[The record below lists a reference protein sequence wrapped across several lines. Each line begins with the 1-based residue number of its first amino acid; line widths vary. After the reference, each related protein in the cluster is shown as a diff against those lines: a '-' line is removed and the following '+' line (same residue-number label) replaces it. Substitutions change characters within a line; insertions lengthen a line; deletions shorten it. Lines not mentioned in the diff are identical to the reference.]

1 MIEFLIAA
9 IICVVLD
16 LFLLVRVLNGPT
28 AVDRLCGI
36 DSISLVT
43 ALGLAAYT
51 MYTGRIIY
59 LDVAL
64 VDAALGF
71 SVRFS
76 YPAIWREDYEY
87 DFASDY

>member
-36 DSISLVT
+36 DSM
-43 ALGLAAYT
+43 GLAAYT

-71 SVRFS
+71 FGTVFVSR
-76 YPAIWREDYEY
+76 YLEGRL
-87 DFASDY
+87 

>member
-36 DSISLVT
+36 DSLSLVT

-71 SVRFS
+71 FGTVFVSR
-76 YPAIWREDYEY
+76 YLEGRL
-87 DFASDY
+87 

>member
-64 VDAALGF
+64 V
-71 SVRFS
+71 RFS